1 MSTFD
6 NFGNNLIKLRKRKN
20 ITQMELAEILGVSYS
35 TIAMYET
42 NKRQPRMDVVVKI
55 ANYFDVPISELI
67 EIETTDTNIINV
79 LNNLKN
85 IALDGNFT
93 FKNRKVTKKTL
104 KILLTTIE
112 DLKSKII
119 YYENKEELRQRQ
131 LKIDIIKEK
140 YNLSDID
147 LEALKSDLNN
157 L

>member
-1 MSTFD
+1 
-6 NFGNNLIKLRKRKN
+6 
-20 ITQMELAEILGVSYS
+20 MELAEILGVSYS